1 MVEDYAL
8 FPSSDAQVAELV
20 DALASGAS
28 DRKVVEVRVFSW
40 APTFERDSQLKSKA
54 KSIEVHQCDLPD
66 NLEFGSSVA
75 VDTETLGLKPN
86 RDRLCLVQVSAGDG
100 TCHLVQF
107 PAANYEKAHNLKTL
121 FTNTNVTK
129 IFHFARFDVAIIK
142 KNLGVACVPVYCT
155 KIASRLARTYT
166 GNHGLKDVSRELVGV
181 ELNKE
186 QQSSDW
192 AIDSLSAEQ
201 IEYAAADVLYL
212 HKIKDKLDMMLIREG
227 RDKLAKACFE
237 FLPTR
242 TELDLAGW
250 REEDIFSH

>member
-1 MVEDYAL
+1 M
-8 FPSSDAQVAELV
+8 
-20 DALASGAS
+20 
-28 DRKVVEVRVFSW
+28 
-40 APTFERDSQLKSKA
+40 KSKA
-54 KSIEVHQCDLPD
+54 KSIEVHQGDLPD
-66 NLEFGSSVA
+66 SFEFGSSVA

-86 RDRLCLVQVSAGDG
+86 RDRLCLVQVSTGDG
-100 TCHLVQF
+100 ICHLVQF
-107 PAANYEKAHNLKTL
+107 PEADYEKAHNLRTL
-121 FTNTNVTK
+121 FTDTNVTK

-142 KNLGVACVPVYCT
+142 KNLGVVCIPVYCT

-192 AIDSLSAEQ
+192 AIESLSDEQ

-212 HKIKDKLDMMLIREG
+212 HEIRDKLDIMLIREG
-227 RDKLAKACFE
+227 REKLANACFE

-242 TELDLAGW
+242 TDLDLAGW
-250 REEDIFSH
+250 GEEDIFSH